1 MQLETEIS
9 PIDGLD
15 KEQFEKIRGQI
26 IEYIKM
32 YSTDGETIGA
42 WKILRYLQP
51 YFKKGDTLEL
61 GSKGTV
67 GIVYNFNQP
76 HKPVDCE
83 LLAIYKDGRIVVQ
96 CYDIHGEKWE
106 SETFSRIE
114 FFNPKVESKAREVCP
129 KCNWPIA
136 EYNDNGVL
144 ECYWC
149 GEVEKANDCLPADS
163 STTVSVGKK
172 LKEYEEE

>member
-1 MQLETEIS
+1 MITETEIS

-15 KEQFEKIRGQI
+15 KEQFQKIREQI

-32 YSTDGETIGA
+32 YSNDGEAIGA
-42 WKILRYLQP
+42 WKILMYLQR
-51 YFKKGDTLEL
+51 YFKNNDTPKL
-61 GSKGTV
+61 GTKGTV

-76 HKPVDCE
+76 KKLVDCE

-114 FFNPKVESKAREVCP
+114 FFTPEKVE
-129 KCNWPIA
+129 
-136 EYNDNGVL
+136 
-144 ECYWC
+144 
-149 GEVEKANDCLPADS
+149 
-163 STTVSVGKK
+163 
-172 LKEYEEE
+172 